1 MSRFP
6 RIIMLVLLFI
16 IQVLPIA
23 ADSLYSKAT
32 YTGLIGDKK
41 AFRVGDSLTILVV
54 ENSTA
59 STTTGLST
67 SEDFDVS
74 AFAGDNAKESK
85 LGVNGGVQYDNGG
98 KVARTGKLL
107 ARVTVT
113 VHEVLSTGEL
123 RVQGKQEII
132 INEERQFISV
142 EGNIRPDDIDNNNV
156 AISTRLANSKI
167 IYDGDGVVG
176 GKPGVITQFF
186 KWLF

>member
-1 MSRFP
+1 MNRSPCIVMVIF
-6 RIIMLVLLFI
+6 MCFF
-16 IQVLPIA
+16 QALPVI

-41 AFRVGDSLTILVV
+41 AFRVGDSLTVLVV
-54 ENSTA
+54 ENSSA
-59 STTTGLST
+59 STTTDTST
-67 SEDFDVS
+67 AEEFDVS
-74 AFAGDNAKESK
+74 AFAGDKAKTSEF
-85 LGVNGGVQYDNGG
+85 GINGGVQYDNGG
-98 KVARTGKLL
+98 RVSRTGKLL

-132 INEERQFISV
+132 VNEERQFISV
-142 EGNIRPDDIDNNNV
+142 EGNIRPDDIDNNNM

-167 IYDGDGVVG
+167 VYDGDGVVG
-176 GKPGVITQFF
+176 GKPGIITQFF